1 MFPPEMQAWARRV
14 AESIVSPLARWGVD
28 PNAVTVIGFLLNI
41 VTAAVL
47 ATGHLSTGGA
57 LLLLSGLF
65 DLLDGALAR
74 VANNQSDFGAFLDS
88 LLDRYSEATILLAL
102 IYVFTIRRH
111 TSDVLLVYLVAVGSI
126 LISYARARA
135 ESLGLEAKVG
145 IAPRPERVLIL
156 GAGLLVNGDTT
167 AIALVIL
174 AILTHVT
181 AVQRLLHVWRQ
192 TRAKNN
198 EYTERQA
205 RAKSSEQSERQARIK
220 ATEARER
227 QANP

>member
-1 MFPPEMQAWARRV
+1 MQAWARRV
-14 AESIVSPLARWGVD
+14 AESVVSPLARWGVD
-28 PNAVTVIGFLLNI
+28 PNAITVIGFLLNI
-41 VTAAVL
+41 VTAGVL

-65 DLLDGALAR
+65 DMLDGALAR

-102 IYVFTIRRH
+102 IYVFTIRHH
-111 TSDVLLVYLVAVGSI
+111 TSDVLLVYLVAMGSI

-156 GAGLLVNGDTT
+156 GAGLLINGDTT
-167 AIALVIL
+167 AIALAIL
-174 AILTHVT
+174 AVLTHVT
-181 AVQRLLHVWRQ
+181 ALQRLVHVWRQ
-192 TRAKNN
+192 TRS
-198 EYTERQA
+198 R
-205 RAKSSEQSERQARIK
+205 SSQQSERQARVK
-220 ATEARER
+220 AREARER

>member
-14 AESIVSPLARWGVD
+14 AEGMVSPLARWGVD
-28 PNAVTVIGFLLNI
+28 PNVVTIVGFLLNI
-41 VTAAVL
+41 LTAAVL

-74 VANNQSDFGAFLDS
+74 VENNQSDFGAFLDS

-102 IYVFTIRRH
+102 IYVFTIRHH
-111 TSDVLLVYLVAVGSI
+111 TSDVLLVYLVAMGSI

-156 GAGLLVNGDTT
+156 GAGLLINGDTT
-167 AIALVIL
+167 AIALVLL
-174 AILTHVT
+174 AFLTHIT
-181 AVQRLLHVWRQ
+181 ALQRLLHVWRQ
-192 TRAKNN
+192 TRTKS
-198 EYTERQA
+198 TER
-205 RAKSSEQSERQARIK
+205 SERQTRIK
-220 ATEARER
+220 APEAHER